1 MYKKFVIQIFM
12 KLKVNWS
19 EKRQRHILDRMLLR
33 GISRR
38 EFYDALI
45 KGERREQKK
54 DIYESLYR
62 YFSIVYEEQFLRDK
76 NIKKSYPIT
85 VKLISK

>member
-1 MYKKFVIQIFM
+1 M

-45 KGERREQKK
+45 KGKKREQKK
-54 DIYESLYR
+54 GIYESVYR
-62 YFSIVYEEQFLRDK
+62 YYSIVYEEQFLRDK
-76 NIKKSYPIT
+76 DIKKIDSIT

>member
-1 MYKKFVIQIFM
+1 M
-12 KLKVNWS
+12 KLVNWS

-45 KGERREQKK
+45 KGVRREQKRA
-54 DIYESLYR
+54 IYESVHR
-62 YFSIVYEEQFLRDK
+62 YFSIVYEEQFSRDK
-76 NIKKSYPIT
+76 NIKKIYPIT
-85 VKLISK
+85 FLLLKLRSK

>member
-1 MYKKFVIQIFM
+1 M

-38 EFYDALI
+38 EFYEALI

-76 NIKKSYPIT
+76 NIKKIYPIT